1 MIDAVIN
8 WLEALAQQVDPAI
21 FVFIGSFVEEII
33 APIPSPLIMVTTA
46 GLVRSLELGWWTV
59 AWLMLVGAIGK
70 TIAAYIVYVI
80 ADRAEDVLLIK
91 YGKYFGLSHSAVEKV
106 GRLLNR
112 GIWDDVVLFLLRALP
127 IMPSII
133 LSAAGG
139 VLKIDL
145 KTYILTT
152 FLGTIVRN
160 WIYFAVIYFGLGQ
173 LESIWNTTQDSFT
186 LIVVIGFALAV
197 GLWLALRL
205 KKRLEA
211 KVLR

>member
-8 WLEALAQQVDPAI
+8 WLEALAQQVDPAV

-91 YGKYFGLSHSAVEKV
+91 YGKYLGLSHASVEKV
-106 GRLLNR
+106 GRLINR
-112 GIWDDVVLFLLRALP
+112 GVWDDVVLFLLRALP

-145 KTYILTT
+145 KTYIVTT

-173 LESIWNTTQDSFT
+173 LESIWNMTQDSFT
-186 LIVVIGFALAV
+186 LIVAIGLVLAV
-197 GLWLALRL
+197 GLWFALRL

>member
-91 YGKYFGLSHSAVEKV
+91 YG
-106 GRLLNR
+106 
-112 GIWDDVVLFLLRALP
+112 
-127 IMPSII
+127 
-133 LSAAGG
+133 
-139 VLKIDL
+139 
-145 KTYILTT
+145 
-152 FLGTIVRN
+152 
-160 WIYFAVIYFGLGQ
+160 
-173 LESIWNTTQDSFT
+173 
-186 LIVVIGFALAV
+186 
-197 GLWLALRL
+197 
-205 KKRLEA
+205 
-211 KVLR
+211 